1 MFMESLIFNRLIDIV
16 TEESGHNRKSIL
28 GSNHAAEL
36 TDART
41 IASYFLY
48 FKIGYN
54 TPCIARLM
62 NLSVSGVCYL
72 LQRVESRLHQS
83 FVFRSLMDRI
93 GQRISQEII
102 DSG

>member
-1 MFMESLIFNRLIDIV
+1 MESWIFNKVIDIV

-41 IASYFLY
+41 IVSYFLY

-54 TPCIARLM
+54 TPYIAKLM

-93 GQRISQEII
+93 GQRITKEII

>member
-1 MFMESLIFNRLIDIV
+1 MESWIFNRVIDIV

-54 TPCIARLM
+54 TPT
-62 NLSVSGVCYL
+62 
-72 LQRVESRLHQS
+72 
-83 FVFRSLMDRI
+83 
-93 GQRISQEII
+93 
-102 DSG
+102 